1 MDKKTKLIKIC
12 EFCGTNSTCLCFEC
26 LEYFCDSCFKIIH
39 DKQLKSQHKKE
50 KIDPYVPI
58 DLKCPDHPSI
68 PNNLFCIEEKGKSKL
83 LLFYY
88 YRTLL

>member
-26 LEYFCDSCFKIIH
+26 LEYFCDSCFKMIH
-39 DKQLKSQHKKE
+39 EKQLKLQHKKE

-58 DLKCPDHPSI
+58 DLKCPEHPSNA
-68 PNNLFCIEEKGKSKL
+68 NNLFCIEEKGKTKK
-83 LLFYY
+83 
-88 YRTLL
+88 